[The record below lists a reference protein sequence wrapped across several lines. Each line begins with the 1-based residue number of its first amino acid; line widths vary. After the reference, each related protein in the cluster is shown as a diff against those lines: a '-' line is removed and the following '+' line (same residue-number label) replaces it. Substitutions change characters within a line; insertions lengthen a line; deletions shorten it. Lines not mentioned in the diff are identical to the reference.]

1 MPALSG
7 SGEGQSAPAA
17 TKVLVVGASGY
28 IGSHIVAHL
37 RQAGYA
43 VRALVR
49 NPEQLADER
58 AQGVELF
65 VGQVTRPE
73 TLTGLCDGVSVV
85 ISTLG
90 VRSLARR
97 PSPWEVDYQ
106 GNLNVL
112 TLAQQAGVSHFLF
125 LAVLHGAE
133 LRASVPVL
141 EPRERFVD
149 ALRQAGMA
157 WTVLRPTGL
166 FNDMQAIFQ
175 QAQRGRVFLLGSGGA
190 RINPIHP
197 DDLAAEAAR
206 CIKDAGA
213 RNKSLDIGGPDILTY
228 TEIANLAFAA
238 LAKKPHITH
247 LAPWLVSAVS
257 RALRPFNPTGAG
269 FLRFFRVVMTND
281 MVGATT
287 GQIHLRDFFARLAS
301 ESKAGKLK

>member
-1 MPALSG
+1 
-7 SGEGQSAPAA
+7 
-17 TKVLVVGASGY
+17 LVVGASGY

-49 NPEQLADER
+49 NPDQLADER
-58 AQGVELF
+58 ERGVELF

-73 TLTGLCDGVSVV
+73 TLAGVCDGVSVV
-85 ISTLG
+85 ISALG

-149 ALRQAGMA
+149 ALQQSGLA

-175 QAQRGRVFLLGSGGA
+175 QARRGRVFLLGSGNA

-206 CIKDAGA
+206 CIAEAGA
-213 RNKSLDIGGPDILTY
+213 RNRSFDIGGPDILTY
-228 TEIANLAFAA
+228 TEIAHLAFDT
-238 LAKKPHITH
+238 LAKKPHITR

-257 RALRPFNPTGAG
+257 GALRPFNPTGAG
-269 FLRFFRVVMTND
+269 FLHFFRAVMTND

-287 GQIHLRDFFARLAS
+287 GRIHLRDFFAQLARQ
-301 ESKAGKLK
+301 SKAGAPGA

>member
-1 MPALSG
+1 MSALSG
-7 SGEGQSAPAA
+7 ERVNGPVA

-28 IGSHIVAHL
+28 IGSHIVTHL

-49 NPEQLADER
+49 HPDQLADER

-73 TLTGLCDGVSVV
+73 TLAGLCDGVSVV
-85 ISTLG
+85 ISALG

-97 PSPWEVDYQ
+97 PTPWEVDYQ

-112 TLAQQAGVSHFLF
+112 TLAQQAGVSHFIF

-149 ALRQAGMA
+149 ALQQSGMA

-166 FNDMQAIFQ
+166 FNDMKAFFQ
-175 QAQRGRVFLLGSGGA
+175 QAQRGRVFLFGSGDA

-197 DDLAAEAAR
+197 ADLAAEAAR
-206 CIKDAGA
+206 CIEDAGA

-228 TEIANLAFAA
+228 AEIARLAFDT
-238 LAKKPHITH
+238 LAKKPRMTR
-247 LAPWLVSAVS
+247 LAPWLMDVGSG
-257 RALRPFNPTGAG
+257 ALRPFNPTGAG

-287 GQIHLRDFFARLAS
+287 GRIHLRDFFARLARG
-301 ESKAGKLK
+301 SKVGKPK

>member
-1 MPALSG
+1 MSALSG
-7 SGEGQSAPAA
+7 EQVHEPVA

-28 IGSHIVAHL
+28 IGSHIVGHL
-37 RQAGYA
+37 RRAGYA

-49 NPEQLADER
+49 NPDQLADER

-73 TLTGLCDGVSVV
+73 TLAGLCDGVSVV
-85 ISTLG
+85 ISALG
-90 VRSLARR
+90 VRSLARK

-112 TLAQQAGVSHFLF
+112 TLAQQAGVTHFIF

-149 ALRQAGMA
+149 ALQRSRLA
-157 WTVLRPTGL
+157 WTILRPTGL
-166 FNDMQAIFQ
+166 FNDMQPFFQ
-175 QAQRGRVFLLGSGGA
+175 QAQRGRVFLLGSGDA

-206 CIKDAGA
+206 CIEDAGS
-213 RNKSLDIGGPDILTY
+213 RNRSLDIGGPDILSY
-228 TEIANLAFAA
+228 TEIAELAFDA
-238 LAKKPHITH
+238 LARKPHITH
-247 LAPWLVSAVS
+247 LAPWLVDGASQ
-257 RALRPFNPTGAG
+257 ALRPFNPTGGG

-281 MVGATT
+281 MIGSTT
-287 GQIHLRDFFARLAS
+287 GRIHLRDFFAQLARQR
-301 ESKAGKLK
+301 KAGAPK

>member
-1 MPALSG
+1 
-7 SGEGQSAPAA
+7 
-17 TKVLVVGASGY
+17 LVVGASGY
-28 IGSHIVAHL
+28 IGSHMVAHL
-37 RQAGYA
+37 RRAGYA

-49 NPEQLADER
+49 NPGQLADER
-58 AQGVELF
+58 ARGVELF

-73 TLTGLCDGVSVV
+73 TLAGLCDGVSVV
-85 ISTLG
+85 ISALG
-90 VRSLARR
+90 VRSLARK

-149 ALRQAGMA
+149 ALQQSGLA

-166 FNDMQAIFQ
+166 FNDMESFFKQAR
-175 QAQRGRVFLLGSGGA
+175 RGRVFLPGSGDS

-206 CIKDAGA
+206 CIEDAGA

-238 LAKKPHITH
+238 LAKKPHITR
-247 LAPWLVSAVS
+247 LAPWLLDGAS

-287 GQIHLRDFFARLAS
+287 GRIHLRDFFARLAVQ
-301 ESKAGKLK
+301 SKAGTAK